1 MKACP
6 YQGLHFDI
14 MSPKIA
20 KKLGLKVEPIN
31 SRWEFIDALGKR
43 VRITGTGLARISDR
57 RSRGIVNRIAICE
70 DLVEDMLLSND
81 SMMGI
86 SKEWEEIEEG
96 EITED
101 TPVVARIRGDAP
113 LMAKIRDEKPKVE
126 KTDPKPKKPVKLNW
140 DAGVVILVQLSK
152 RKNIEEG

>member
-1 MKACP
+1 M
-6 YQGLHFDI
+6 
-14 MSPKIA
+14 
-20 KKLGLKVEPIN
+20 
-31 SRWEFIDALGKR
+31 
-43 VRITGTGLARISDR
+43 
-57 RSRGIVNRIAICE
+57 NRIAICE

-113 LMAKIRDEKPKVE
+113 SMAKIRDEKPKQRRLA
-126 KTDPKPKKPVKLNW
+126 PSQRSP
-140 DAGVVILVQLSK
+140 LSST
-152 RKNIEEG
+152 GMQGS